1 MNDKMSKYV
10 ETGFKLLLWYLAAT
24 FVATQL
30 WLVLE
35 PPHAHAPDGGLFMV
49 LSPLGPFVWIKAI
62 LEGRASAGNIVALLI
77 VVAALAAGT
86 WHSLRKRD
94 AG

>member
-1 MNDKMSKYV
+1 MSQTI

-24 FVATQL
+24 FIATQL

-35 PPHAHAPDGGLFMV
+35 PPQAHVPGGLFMV

-62 LEGRASAGNIVALLI
+62 LEGRASAANVIALLI
-77 VVAALAAGT
+77 VAAALAVGT
-86 WHSLRKRD
+86 WHSLRKR

>member
-1 MNDKMSKYV
+1 MSKYI

-24 FVATQL
+24 FIATQL

-35 PPHAHAPDGGLFMV
+35 PPHPHVPGSIFMV
-49 LSPLGPFVWIKAI
+49 LSPLGPVLWVKAI
-62 LEGRASAGNIVALLI
+62 LEGRAAAANIIPLLV
-77 VVAALAAGT
+77 VVAALAVGT

-94 AG
+94 A